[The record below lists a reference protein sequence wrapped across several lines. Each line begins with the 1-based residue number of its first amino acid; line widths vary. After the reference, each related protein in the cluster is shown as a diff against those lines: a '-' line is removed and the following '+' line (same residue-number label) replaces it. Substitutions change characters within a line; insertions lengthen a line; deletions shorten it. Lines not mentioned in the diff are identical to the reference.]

1 MQTDQILHRLRAAL
15 AAAVAVVALAAPATA
30 PAAAGSK
37 AKQDDR
43 QYYVSLGDSY
53 STGYQPAP
61 GGGLGSS
68 TKDGYAYVLPKLA
81 KKRGYELKLVN
92 FGCGGETTTSIL
104 ERTTAC
110 LGPALGGPDYTGTT
124 QAAAAASFIKK
135 HRHDVGLITVSI
147 GGNDVTACAAA
158 SDPFGCVSD
167 AVQRIKTNLVT
178 LAQRLRA
185 AAGSKVKIV
194 GLTYPDVILGLWV
207 SGNQD
212 DRNLAAA
219 SVVAFRD
226 LINPALKE
234 SYESVKGVFV
244 DVTAAT
250 GAYIPL
256 DQTTVLPPYGE
267 LPVAVATICTIGYYC
282 ELRDIHL
289 KPEGYGEMAALIAE
303 TLPKKKKKQ

>member
-81 KKRGYELKLVN
+81 KKRGYDLKLVN

-110 LGPALGGPDYTGTT
+110 LGPALGGPDYAGTT
-124 QAAAAASFIKK
+124 QAA
-135 HRHDVGLITVSI
+135 
-147 GGNDVTACAAA
+147 AAA

-207 SGNQD
+207 SVNQD

-226 LINPALKE
+226 LRNPTLPE

-244 DVTAAT
+244 EVTATT
-250 GAYIPL
+250 GA
-256 DQTTVLPPYGE
+256 
-267 LPVAVATICTIGYYC
+267 
-282 ELRDIHL
+282 
-289 KPEGYGEMAALIAE
+289 
-303 TLPKKKKKQ
+303 